1 MRLLHNQVL
10 AVDDDGLSKINNI
23 VFGPMTEVQSNVP
36 GSLLFPGDLFGGA
49 SDVNVGGFKATV
61 EVRAFD
67 AAIERVNTV
76 GEPLRLLAPVKD
88 QRGVLDNTATFGV
101 GKNPLRA
108 SVGFLIS
115 IMGDDG
121 KWHDINFVC
130 LVEFF
135 YMYMYICMDAL

>member
-1 MRLLHNQVL
+1 MSFLGDQVL
-10 AVDDDGLSKINNI
+10 AVNDDGLSKMNDV
-23 VFGPMTEVQSNVP
+23 VFGPMTKAQSNVP

-49 SDVNVGGFKATV
+49 SNVNVGGFKATV

-76 GEPLRLLAPVKD
+76 GEPLHLLAPVKD
-88 QRGVLDNTATFGV
+88 QRSVLDNAATFGV

-121 KWHDINFVC
+121 K
-130 LVEFF
+130 
-135 YMYMYICMDAL
+135 